1 MKKILCSIF
10 LVCILAILLS
20 SCTGVVANTNVS
32 VSPSTTYNQAK
43 NYIAE
48 GRYEEAYDLFSSISY
63 YSDSATQ
70 LDHFYYAIDQ
80 LTIYDSSDDS
90 YVVLNYEYNKDNFP
104 SQISN
109 NDGEIVI
116 TYDNFGR
123 IIEETDGVD
132 TFTYVYDDNDRIIK
146 KKQTY
151 YSGAYETEEYEY
163 FSNGSIRAVYDSES
177 ETKYS
182 YDKAGNPT
190 SVREESENETYVLTI
205 DNVYSGERL
214 KETEATICVYLN
226 GYEEPLW
233 TSIPYIVRYKYD
245 TDGNVQ
251 SAESYLIDDGEEL
264 ISRFVSFEYNE
275 LGNIISME
283 EISYEVDGSI
293 IREITVDIRY
303 NFVYSKYIPTA
314 EMLSAFSPSNMDVM
328 ANTDVFGF
336 NFSSGVVFFS
346 SFFTIM

>member
-90 YVVLNYEYNKDNFP
+90 YVVLSYEYNKDNFP

-151 YSGAYETEEYEY
+151 YSGAYETTEYEY
-163 FSNGSIRAVYDSES
+163 FSNGSVRAVYDSEFDA
-177 ETKYS
+177 KYS
-182 YDKAGNPT
+182 YDKSGNLT
-190 SVREESENETYVLTI
+190 SERRESENLSFVTTF
-205 DNVYSGERL
+205 DNVYRNGRL
-214 KETEATICVYLN
+214 MEIEATTCIYSKDDEDL
-226 GYEEPLW
+226 LFSDQ
-233 TSIPYIVRYKYD
+233 TLIVKFKYD
-245 TDGNVQ
+245 KDGNVQ
-251 SAESYLIDDGEEL
+251 STESCLIYDGEE
-264 ISRFVSFEYNE
+264 IITYIVSFEYNA

-283 EISYEVDGSI
+283 EISYDPDGSI
-293 IREITVDIRY
+293 IREITVDISY
-303 NFVYSKYIPTA
+303 NFVYSKYIPTV
-314 EMLSAFSPSNMDVM
+314 EMLSAFSPSNMDIMDSYVY
-328 ANTDVFGF
+328 ALGAEV
-336 NFSSGVVFFS
+336 SS
-346 SFFTIM
+346 SFFKIMQN